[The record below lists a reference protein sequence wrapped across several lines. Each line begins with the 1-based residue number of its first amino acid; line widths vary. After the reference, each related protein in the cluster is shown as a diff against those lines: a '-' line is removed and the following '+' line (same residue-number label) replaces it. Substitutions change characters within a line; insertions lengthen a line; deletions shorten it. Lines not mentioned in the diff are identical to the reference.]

1 MRSSPPPEILGKTIT
16 GIIIK
21 HNIRNH
27 SPYHMIH
34 LVFHDG
40 TSLEINLD
48 NAAHFGSYLD
58 HGGQAWARQY
68 SQDVM
73 AVDYE
78 AYLDENG
85 QVVERKG

>member
-21 HNIRNH
+21 HNVRDH

-34 LVFHDG
+34 IVFHDG
-40 TSLEINLD
+40 TSLEIDLINE
-48 NAAHFGSYLD
+48 AHFGSYLD
-58 HGGQAWARQY
+58 QGGQAWARQY
-68 SQDVM
+68 MGAVM
-73 AVDYE
+73 QVDYE

-85 QVVERKG
+85 AVVNFIT